1 MSYLNKST
9 RKGKTYYS
17 LHESYRDENGKV
29 KTRHLK
35 YIGSVEKLAGLR
47 VGQVTDV
54 RSYGNVR
61 AMLNLVEGIEMRK
74 VVNAIV
80 PKGGG
85 VDAGR
90 LFAILAINRLI
101 KPSSKNGMA
110 DWFSRTAL
118 PDLLEIDAEK
128 LNSQNLS
135 SFLDYLTDDRIQR
148 IEDALVTNAIK
159 KFDLDIESVI
169 FDITSTYTYGSIVG
183 LSAYG
188 YSRDHR
194 PDLEQVNI
202 GLAVTKKG
210 YVPIMHRV
218 FGGNVPDVVT
228 LPSTATALRSR
239 SDRRITLIYDR
250 GFLSE
255 DNVNMLDGLDRF
267 DFVCGAK
274 WTGDVTDVV
283 DEARQNGLLQPLKER
298 SDDDRVSSCQLL
310 RDVYGKKRNVI
321 VYHSTVKERNDR
333 ETRERRL
340 QQTRTAL
347 EELRSSADAMNKDH
361 DVLVIALHKATEGM
375 KAFFDV
381 EIEDHGPADDITIT
395 RKEGIDVDQRRL
407 RWLDERMPSF
417 IDSMKGKG
425 LKNQEIRKLIGDEL
439 GDLRKYYK
447 VDIEQSKQRSTFTFQ
462 INEAKVK
469 EAEKYDGI
477 FVLLASNQ
485 QQTAEEVLDI
495 YTAKDGVE
503 KGFMTI
509 KNPIELA
516 PLRHWT
522 PQRVKAQIFIC
533 IVAYLLYSLARL
545 VLRRAGEHGS
555 VEDALACLGDVKD
568 YLLDGKGERLMT
580 RMTDE
585 QFKLDIIFASQ

>member
-1 MSYLNKST
+1 MT
-9 RKGKTYYS
+9 
-17 LHESYRDENGKV
+17 
-29 KTRHLK
+29 
-35 YIGSVEKLAGLR
+35 
-47 VGQVTDV
+47 
-54 RSYGNVR
+54 
-61 AMLNLVEGIEMRK
+61 
-74 VVNAIV
+74 
-80 PKGGG
+80 
-85 VDAGR
+85 
-90 LFAILAINRLI
+90 
-101 KPSSKNGMA
+101 
-110 DWFSRTAL
+110 
-118 PDLLEIDAEK
+118 
-128 LNSQNLS
+128 
-135 SFLDYLTDDRIQR
+135 RIQR

-210 YVPIMHRV
+210 DVPIMHRV

-298 SDDDRVSSCQLL
+298 SDDDRASGCQLL

-333 ETRERRL
+333 ESANAVE
-340 QQTRTAL
+340 QTRTAL

-407 RWLDERMPSF
+407 RWLDERMPS
-417 IDSMKGKG
+417 SS
-425 LKNQEIRKLIGDEL
+425 IR
-439 GDLRKYYK
+439 
-447 VDIEQSKQRSTFTFQ
+447 
-462 INEAKVK
+462 
-469 EAEKYDGI
+469 
-477 FVLLASNQ
+477 
-485 QQTAEEVLDI
+485 
-495 YTAKDGVE
+495 
-503 KGFMTI
+503 
-509 KNPIELA
+509 
-516 PLRHWT
+516 
-522 PQRVKAQIFIC
+522 
-533 IVAYLLYSLARL
+533 
-545 VLRRAGEHGS
+545 
-555 VEDALACLGDVKD
+555 
-568 YLLDGKGERLMT
+568 
-580 RMTDE
+580 
-585 QFKLDIIFASQ
+585 